1 MTRVRCLNRRCT
13 LNERGTCSASEIDL
27 DHDGQ
32 CETAE
37 EIPEDDEELVSS
49 LDDEDLDDW
58 DEEEEED
65 EEDWNDEPF

>member
-1 MTRVRCLNRRCT
+1 
-13 LNERGTCSASEIDL
+13 L

-37 EIPEDDEELVSS
+37 EIPEDDEELVSP

-65 EEDWNDEPF
+65 EEDWDDEPF